1 MQIGN
6 FSVTIGKGVERESGY
21 VDMQHNT
28 EYTIELRNMGS
39 EDANAQ
45 ISIDGVDVGT
55 FRVERYDRQIIKRP
69 SHIARNFLFLKLGTP
84 EAEQANLQANSD
96 LGLITVKFI
105 PAKQERQFELLATK
119 SITFRGGAKG
129 ASAGGTGLGSN
140 SDQEFVSAKHIDLDH
155 SRAVI
160 INLRLVAIPDI
171 IPLKPLS
178 NPVPPS
184 LL

>member
-69 SHIARNFLFLKLGTP
+69 SHVARNFLFLKLETP

-119 SITFRGGAKG
+119 SITFKG

-155 SRAVI
+155 SRAVT